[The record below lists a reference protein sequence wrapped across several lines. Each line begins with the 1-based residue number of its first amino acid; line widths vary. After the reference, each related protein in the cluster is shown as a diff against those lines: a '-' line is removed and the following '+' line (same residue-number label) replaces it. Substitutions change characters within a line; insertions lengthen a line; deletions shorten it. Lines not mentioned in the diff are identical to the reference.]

1 MVEIAADR
9 RWEKTKHSHNK
20 DTKYGMYRYRTRFGF
35 PVKNHAGGTVGS
47 HIYTA
52 KITIRNSSDG
62 RKYLYD
68 IVSIKKD
75 TASSDWLTKR
85 ITRSAQYSAAQKG
98 NVFVTKYHNQNQ
110 IVSTLSVTSL
120 HQIPSAPTW
129 AKSSMKSNLRRW
141 AQMVLYLT

>member
-1 MVEIAADR
+1 MLEIAADR
-9 RWEKTKHSHNK
+9 RWKKTKHSHNK

-47 HIYTA
+47 NIYTA
-52 KITIRNSSDG
+52 KITIRNASDG

-75 TASSDWLTKR
+75 ITSSDWLTKR

-110 IVSTLSVTSL
+110 IVSTLSVTSHSL
-120 HQIPSAPTW
+120 LLSTPTW
-129 AKSSMKSNLRRW
+129 AKSSTKSNLRRW

>member
-1 MVEIAADR
+1 MVEIATDR
-9 RWEKTKHSHNK
+9 RWEKTKHSNNK
-20 DTKYGMYRYRTRFGF
+20 ETKYGMYRYRTRFGF
-35 PVKNHAGGTVGS
+35 PVKNRAGGTVGS
-47 HIYTA
+47 NIYTE
-52 KITIRNSSDG
+52 KITIRNASDG
-62 RKYLYD
+62 RKYLHD

-120 HQIPSAPTW
+120 HQTPSTPTW
-129 AKSSMKSNLRRW
+129 AKSSMKSNLRR
-141 AQMVLYLT
+141 